1 MSKEIKLQCPLCRTK
16 FITTKRNNIWCSVKC
31 RDKYTVAKKGVEENK
46 LKQQS
51 FINPNLEYNLETDK
65 FKICAG
71 RFFSRRSKSILPVG
85 RRL

>member
-31 RDKYTVAKKGVEENK
+31 RDKYNK

-65 FKICAG
+65 FKIKG
-71 RFFSRRSKSILPVG
+71 WIPTSN
-85 RRL
+85 